1 MRIRFFSTNR
11 FGITFTFTFPWW
23 FGFYLQIDSLPKD
36 DSKKT
41 LPSKFPKTK
50 RFRTAFLQMLLI
62 IHMIIVTGDTAVQ
75 GVLCGGLSLYADKIP
90 FQGEK
95 NRLNLGRGK
104 NIGHD

>member
-1 MRIRFFSTNR
+1 
-11 FGITFTFTFPWW
+11 
-23 FGFYLQIDSLPKD
+23 
-36 DSKKT
+36 
-41 LPSKFPKTK
+41 
-50 RFRTAFLQMLLI
+50 MLLI